1 MGKSGKGLGI
11 LALLIAI
18 GALGLGVYQII
29 LPSPSEGPP
38 SEGPKIYYASN
49 DDIVYLDFGTIKY
62 IPQLN
67 VTYTTKAGDSV
78 LIEYT
83 CQIRLDPS
91 GGTELDIYFELDDGY
106 PSQNIHLYA
115 DSAEDYQDVYSSGIM
130 RHYIQ
135 NSTAGEHTVQIYTW
149 IDEDYTNSWVR
160 YSVLTV
166 TVY

>member
-18 GALGLGVYQII
+18 GALGLSAYQFI
-29 LPSPSEGPP
+29 LPSPSEGSL

-78 LIEYT
+78 LIEFT
-83 CQIRLDPS
+83 C
-91 GGTELDIYFELDDGY
+91 
-106 PSQNIHLYA
+106 
-115 DSAEDYQDVYSSGIM
+115 
-130 RHYIQ
+130 
-135 NSTAGEHTVQIYTW
+135 
-149 IDEDYTNSWVR
+149 
-160 YSVLTV
+160 
-166 TVY
+166 